1 MCGPVPLLVTSLV
14 ISAVGGYMQYD
25 SSKKAQKYNE
35 AVAENNAKA
44 ADAQALDRQRL
55 GQIEAQDRRL
65 RTRLMLAEQ
74 QAGFGAQNVETSGTA
89 LDILGDTALF
99 GELDEGR
106 IRAQAAR
113 EAWGF
118 EQQGWNARA
127 QKKLIGFEGKAQRTG
142 ILLSTASSMASAG
155 YSYYGSLGKVGGA
168 GSAVGGSAAT
178 GAMGG
183 AGGSGSVLRGV
194 VGPR

>member
-1 MCGPVPLLVTSLV
+1 MCGPAALLGASLF

-65 RTRLMLAEQ
+65 RTRLLLGEQ

-118 EQQGWNARA
+118 EQQAWNARA

-142 ILLSTASSMASAG
+142 IILSTASNMASAG
-155 YSYYGSLGKVGGA
+155 YSYYGSLGTAKTGA
-168 GSAVGGSAAT
+168 TAAT
-178 GAMGG
+178 
-183 AGGSGSVLRGV
+183 SGSSSDALGNF